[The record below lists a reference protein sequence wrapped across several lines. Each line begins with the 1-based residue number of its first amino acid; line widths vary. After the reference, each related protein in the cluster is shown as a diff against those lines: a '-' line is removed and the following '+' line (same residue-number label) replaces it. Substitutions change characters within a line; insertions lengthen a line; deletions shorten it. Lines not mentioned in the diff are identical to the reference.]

1 MKKRNQ
7 QDALQLLEVFQ
18 KSVLQNKPPF
28 EEMINEI
35 RMMKFKIKP
44 LQGDFSRVNFN
55 DHELIEI
62 LWSLG
67 KMDEFFQ
74 ARFSSLKVGER
85 NTFFTYFDSLQKKLQ
100 GDLNKL
106 NLREGYSTVKPSIL
120 EMEIFKERTKNR
132 KTN

>member
-1 MKKRNQ
+1 MKKKNQ

-18 KSVLQNKPPF
+18 KSVLQNKPSL
-28 EEMINEI
+28 EEMISEI

-55 DHELIEI
+55 DHTLIEI

-74 ARFSSLKVGER
+74 SRFSSIKVGQR
-85 NTFFTYFDSLQKKLQ
+85 GTFYHYFDSLQKKFQ
-100 GDLNKL
+100 DDLNKL
-106 NLREGYSTVKPSIL
+106 NLREGYSTVRPSIL
-120 EMEIFKERTKNR
+120 EMEIFKERSKNK

>member
-7 QDALQLLEVFQ
+7 QDALQLLEIFQ
-18 KSVLQNKPPF
+18 KSVLQNKPPLI
-28 EEMINEI
+28 EMISEI

-55 DHELIEI
+55 DHELINI

-74 ARFSSLKVGER
+74 SQFPTLKVGQR
-85 NTFFTYFDSLQKKLQ
+85 NTFFNYFDSLQRKFQ
-100 GDLNKL
+100 DDLNKL
-106 NLREGYSTVKPSIL
+106 NLREGHSTIKPSVL
-120 EMEIFKERTKNR
+120 EMEIFKERSRGK

>member
-1 MKKRNQ
+1 MKKKNQ

-28 EEMINEI
+28 EEMVSEI

-74 ARFSSLKVGER
+74 SQFSTLKMGQR
-85 NTFFTYFDSLQKKLQ
+85 STFYNYFDSLQRKFQ
-100 GDLNKL
+100 DDLNKL

-120 EMEIFKERTKNR
+120 EMEIFKERTRGK

>member
-1 MKKRNQ
+1 MKKKNQ

-28 EEMINEI
+28 EEMISEI

-74 ARFSSLKVGER
+74 SRFSTLKMGQR
-85 NTFFTYFDSLQKKLQ
+85 STFYNYFDSLQRKFQ
-100 GDLNKL
+100 DDLNKL

-120 EMEIFKERTKNR
+120 EMEIFKERNRNR

>member
-18 KSVLQNKPPF
+18 KSVLQNKPPL
-28 EEMINEI
+28 EDMISEI

-44 LQGDFSRVNFN
+44 LQGDFSRVNFS
-55 DHELIEI
+55 DHTLIEI

-74 ARFSSLKVGER
+74 SQFSSIKIGQR
-85 NTFFTYFDSLQKKLQ
+85 GTFYHYFNSLQRKLQ
-100 GDLNKL
+100 DDLNKL
-106 NLREGYSTVKPSIL
+106 NLREGHSTIKPSIL
-120 EMEIFKERTKNR
+120 EMEIFKERNR
-132 KTN
+132 KKFN

>member
-7 QDALQLLEVFQ
+7 QDALQLLEIFQ
-18 KSVLQNKPPF
+18 KSVLQNKPPLI
-28 EEMINEI
+28 EMISEI

-44 LQGDFSRVNFN
+44 IQGDFSRVNFN
-55 DHELIEI
+55 DHELINI

-74 ARFSSLKVGER
+74 SQFPTLKVGQR
-85 NTFFTYFDSLQKKLQ
+85 NTFFNYFDSLQRKFQ
-100 GDLNKL
+100 DDLNKL
-106 NLREGYSTVKPSIL
+106 NLREGHSTIKPSVL
-120 EMEIFKERTKNR
+120 EMEIFKERSRGK